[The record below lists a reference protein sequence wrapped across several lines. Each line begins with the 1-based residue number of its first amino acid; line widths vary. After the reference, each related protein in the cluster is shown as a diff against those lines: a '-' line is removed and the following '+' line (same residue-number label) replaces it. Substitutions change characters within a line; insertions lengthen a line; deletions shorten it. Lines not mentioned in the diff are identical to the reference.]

1 MRAHSALPGIP
12 GAKAEPAAKSRPK
25 ANNEREVPKPSVYEE
40 PKPQVNEEEHGE
52 TDEDREAL
60 LALIALGG
68 E

>member
-1 MRAHSALPGIP
+1 MTANGKALFGF
-12 GAKAEPAAKSRPK
+12 AEPAAKSRPK

>member
-1 MRAHSALPGIP
+1 MR
-12 GAKAEPAAKSRPK
+12 
-25 ANNEREVPKPSVYEE
+25 
-40 PKPQVNEEEHGE
+40 QVNEEEHGE